1 MSNIVAPNLTTRG
14 HLIHCA
20 AVAFALATAFVIVS
34 MPKPETAAAA
44 SATPDAAK
52 PATANSAA
60 CLQTCCLQTCCLQTC
75 CLQTWPYY
83 EHACLHDSRGDRD
96 ARTVRV
102 IAINGPAPHHPSR
115 Q

>member
-14 HLIHCA
+14 YLIHCA
-20 AVAFALATAFVIVS
+20 AVAFAFATAFVIVS

-52 PATANSAA
+52 PAGANPAA
-60 CLQTCCLQTCCLQTC
+60 CLQIC

-96 ARTVRV
+96 ARAVRV
-102 IAINGPAPHHPSR
+102 IAVNGPAPHHPSR